1 MSEELKNIKDI
12 MKYLIRV
19 SNASNIGLK
28 NQDFFL
34 DDTQL
39 RILIQN
45 YYVEFNNSKELI
57 ADLKF
62 KYEHIK
68 NLSFEKGSFL
78 RVKDLSNNVRVKYN
92 QKEHQA
98 YAFKVHKFFVEEL
111 KRKLNNETK
120 KQRNKPSVK
129 DKQVGIEKKLKT
141 INEKINKISIND
153 KQQGIVKRLNTI
165 DEKINKLSIKDK
177 RDELERKLNIKT
189 KKQSNKLSIKN
200 KKVYELF
207 KLIDLKLDIFKSGE
221 EFIDSSVKEK
231 NLEFYLNIK
240 NTTFYYILTNLKPY
254 FYNFELQKFVT
265 ANKVHSKRGTILTK
279 KNLHNSKSE
288 HPSDIESID
297 EIVKNFKK

>member
-12 MKYLIRV
+12 MKYLNRV
-19 SNASNIGLK
+19 SNASVIGLI
-28 NQDFFL
+28 NQNFFL

-45 YYVEFNNSKELI
+45 YYIEFNNSKELI
-57 ADLKF
+57 AGLKF
-62 KYEHIK
+62 KYEHLK
-68 NLSFEKGSFL
+68 NLSFEKGDFL
-78 RVKDLSNNVRVKYN
+78 RVKDVSNKDLSNNVRVKYS

-98 YAFKVHKFFVEEL
+98 YAFKVHKFF
-111 KRKLNNETK
+111 
-120 KQRNKPSVK
+120 
-129 DKQVGIEKKLKT
+129 I
-141 INEKINKISIND
+141 
-153 KQQGIVKRLNTI
+153 
-165 DEKINKLSIKDK
+165 
-177 RDELERKLNIKT
+177 DELERKLNIKT
-189 KKQSNKLSIKN
+189 KKQTNKLSIKN
-200 KKVYELF
+200 KQVYELF

-240 NTTFYYILTNLKPY
+240 NTTFYYILSILKPY

-297 EIVKNFKK
+297 EILINFKK

>member
-12 MKYLIRV
+12 IKYLNRV
-19 SNASNIGLK
+19 SNASEIGLI

-45 YYVEFNNSKELI
+45 YYVEFNNSKELM
-57 ADLKF
+57 ADLRF
-62 KYEHIK
+62 KYEHFK

-78 RVKDLSNNVRVKYN
+78 RVKDLSNNVRVMYS

-98 YAFKVHKFFVEEL
+98 YAFKVHKFF
-111 KRKLNNETK
+111 
-120 KQRNKPSVK
+120 
-129 DKQVGIEKKLKT
+129 I
-141 INEKINKISIND
+141 
-153 KQQGIVKRLNTI
+153 
-165 DEKINKLSIKDK
+165 
-177 RDELERKLNIKT
+177 DELERKLNIKT
-189 KKQSNKLSIKN
+189 KKQTNKLSIKN
-200 KKVYELF
+200 KQVYVLF

-231 NLEFYLNIK
+231 NLEFYLNID
-240 NTTFYYILTNLKPY
+240 NRSFHYILTILKPF

-265 ANKVHSKRGTILTK
+265 ANKVYTSRGTILTK

-288 HPSDIESID
+288 YPRDKKLID
-297 EIVKNFKK
+297 EILINFKK